1 MLVITVF
8 SHLNKKKKKTSAIG
22 VLGDL
27 AQIETNLASLGYILR
42 DIFDYKH
49 T

>member
-8 SHLNKKKKKTSAIG
+8 SHLNKKKTSAIG
-22 VLGDL
+22 GLGDL

>member
-8 SHLNKKKKKTSAIG
+8 SHLNKKKKTSAIG